1 MDQKNV
7 NNGLQPKYKTVAFE
21 SVNVPAFLDMWGPEN
36 VVQVYNPRLQMSG
49 ILVID
54 NTALGPGKGG
64 IRISPTV
71 TPLEIFRL
79 ARAMTWKCALA
90 GIPFG
95 GAKSGIQINPFNS
108 DKIQM
113 VEAFAQLI
121 APYVPDKYI
130 AAPDMNVGE
139 REIEAF
145 VNAIGDT
152 NGATGKPFKLGGIPH
167 ELGTT
172 GFGVGVALETSL
184 GLLGDDLGLPSD
196 MSDIRVAIQGFGNVG
211 LGIAKF
217 LENKGGTVVAVTD
230 FWGGIHNSKGINISQ
245 AEEYSYAQSESQS
258 IKNFSGGSPLPRD
271 GIFNVDC
278 DVFIPCACG
287 DVLTK
292 QTIPNLKAKLVVE
305 GSNNATTPVAEHRLY
320 KKGVIIIP
328 DFLANAG
335 GVIGSYAEYKNM
347 TVEEAFSLI
356 ESKIKS
362 NTITVVE
369 GHRNSGCLPRLVA
382 EGIAEKRILKAM
394 DRKTGWAVSRQRL

>member
-1 MDQKNV
+1 
-7 NNGLQPKYKTVAFE
+7 
-21 SVNVPAFLDMWGPEN
+21 
-36 VVQVYNPRLQMSG
+36 
-49 ILVID
+49 
-54 NTALGPGKGG
+54 
-64 IRISPTV
+64 
-71 TPLEIFRL
+71 
-79 ARAMTWKCALA
+79 
-90 GIPFG
+90 
-95 GAKSGIQINPFNS
+95 
-108 DKIQM
+108 
-113 VEAFAQLI
+113 
-121 APYVPDKYI
+121 
-130 AAPDMNVGE
+130 
-139 REIEAF
+139 
-145 VNAIGDT
+145 
-152 NGATGKPFKLGGIPH
+152 
-167 ELGTT
+167 
-172 GFGVGVALETSL
+172 
-184 GLLGDDLGLPSD
+184 
-196 MSDIRVAIQGFGNVG
+196 VAIQGFGNVG

-217 LENKGGTVVAVTD
+217 LENKGCTVVAITD
-230 FWGGIHNSKGINISQ
+230 FWGGIHNAKGINISQ

-305 GSNNATTPVAEHRLY
+305 GANNATTPVAEHRLY